1 MFVNI
6 PVSFSTQASL
16 AWDPQDQPFATVSAH
31 RCNNTILQA
40 RFCVCNIAMQVWLC
54 GRMFFGDIQMKTPI
68 ALGVHLNLSIPIFW
82 RVFGIILVIG
92 TGKLEPDCEN

>member
-1 MFVNI
+1 
-6 PVSFSTQASL
+6 
-16 AWDPQDQPFATVSAH
+16 
-31 RCNNTILQA
+31 
-40 RFCVCNIAMQVWLC
+40 MQVWLC
-54 GRMFFGDIQMKTPI
+54 GRMFFGDIQMKNPI